1 MSPDRSGPG
10 LVPVAEAR
18 GAARRQA
25 QRLSA
30 GLAVTLSTAL
40 ALALVVAFVALD
52 YRFSLQPHRLVKLL
66 LGGALAVSIM
76 LIPRFGFFLLPVATP
91 FLWWV
96 PRIPVP
102 GMSVLNLLLITVFTS
117 WALGRI
123 FAREPIMRRTYLG
136 GLLAG
141 ILLVCGISI
150 VRGAAFP
157 IGDRY
162 DGAEA
167 AWDLMRVA
175 MTFAY
180 YFLAFW
186 MVRGERDRR
195 RLGWAIVLG
204 LLAEALVTIAYGRNG
219 RGGRAIGSFGQSN
232 ELGAFLAMFTA
243 FAAAQLPAARH
254 WLARI
259 TLGASVVAGSLAVVL
274 TVSRGAVV
282 ALVAA
287 LLLVALRSS
296 RMLTLAL
303 LVVLASAPLWI
314 PDYLKDRMMGTQTES
329 ETSDEVGLENSAQ
342 IRVDTWRAILKLVSE
357 HPLDGVGFAGL
368 GYVLPAAGAELGVE
382 VKDSPH
388 NTYLRFLGEMGV
400 LGLVLFMAL
409 LWRCWTLA
417 REGMRLAR
425 NRAERQLSLGLAAA
439 TLALVVSCAFG
450 DRFFSPLI
458 AGNFWLACALVD
470 DLVSERRAELA

>member
-1 MSPDRSGPG
+1 MSPDHAGPG
-10 LVPVAEAR
+10 GAPVAEAR

-25 QRLSA
+25 RQLSA
-30 GLAVTLSTAL
+30 GLAVALSTSL

-52 YRFSLQPHRLVKLL
+52 YRFSLQPHRLVKLM
-66 LGGALAVSIM
+66 LGGGLAVSIV
-76 LIPRFGFFLLPVATP
+76 LIPRLGFFLLPVVTP
-91 FLWWV
+91 FLSWV

-102 GMSVLNLLLITVFTS
+102 GVSILNLLLLAVFGS

-123 FAREPIMRRTYLG
+123 FAREPIMRRTQLG
-136 GLLAG
+136 GLLVG
-141 ILLVCGISI
+141 ILVLCGLSI
-150 VRGAAFP
+150 VRGSAFP
-157 IGDRY
+157 TGYRY

-167 AWDLMRVA
+167 AWGLMRGA
-175 MTFAY
+175 TTFAF

-186 MVRGERDRR
+186 MARGAKDRR

-204 LLAEALVTIAYGRNG
+204 LLAEALVTIASGRNG
-219 RGGRAIGSFGQSN
+219 RGGRAVGSFGQSN

-243 FAAAQLPAARH
+243 FAAAQLPAARG

-259 TLGASVVAGSLAVVL
+259 TVGASVVAGCLAVVM

-296 RMLTLAL
+296 RVLTLVL
-303 LVVLASAPLWI
+303 LVVLVTAPLWT
-314 PDYLKDRMMGTQTES
+314 PDYLKERMMSTQLDSEASDGPALES
-329 ETSDEVGLENSAQ
+329 SAQ
-342 IRVDTWRAILKLVSE
+342 IRLDTWRAILKLVSE

-368 GYVLPAAGAELGVE
+368 VYVLPAAGEELGVA

-400 LGLVLFMAL
+400 LGLAL
-409 LWRCWTLA
+409 LLALMWRCWTLA
-417 REGMRLAR
+417 REGIRLAR
-425 NRAERQLSLGLAAA
+425 DRADRQLSLGVAAA
-439 TLALVVSCAFG
+439 TLALAVSCAFG

>member
-10 LVPVAEAR
+10 LAPVTEAR
-18 GAARRQA
+18 GVARRQA
-25 QRLSA
+25 RRLSA
-30 GLAVTLSTAL
+30 GLAVALGTSL
-40 ALALVVAFVALD
+40 ALALVVGLVALD
-52 YRFSLQPHRLVKLL
+52 YRFSLEVHRLVKLL
-66 LGGALAVSIM
+66 LGGGLGVAII

-91 FLWWV
+91 FLSWV
-96 PRIPVP
+96 PRIPLP
-102 GMSVLNLLLITVFTS
+102 GVSILNLLLIGVFTS
-117 WALGRI
+117 WALGRM
-123 FAREPIMRRTYLG
+123 FAREPIMRRTRLG
-136 GLLAG
+136 GLLG
-141 ILLVCGISI
+141 GLLLLCGLSI

-157 IGDRY
+157 TGYRY
-162 DGAEA
+162 DGVEA
-167 AWDLMRVA
+167 AWGLMRGA

-186 MVRGERDRR
+186 MVRGPQDRR

-219 RGGRAIGSFGQSN
+219 RGGRAVGSFGQSN

-243 FAAAQLPAARH
+243 FAAAQLPAARR

-259 TLGASVVAGSLAVVL
+259 TLGASVVAGSVAVVL
-274 TVSRGAVV
+274 TVSRSAVI

-287 LLLVALRSS
+287 LFLVTLRSS

-303 LVVLASAPLWI
+303 LAVLVTSPLWA
-314 PDYLKDRMMGTQTES
+314 PDYLKERMTGTRVEA
-329 ETSDEVGLENSAQ
+329 ETSDDIIFEGSAQ
-342 IRVDTWRAILKLVSE
+342 VRVDTWRAILKVVSE
-357 HPLDGVGFAGL
+357 HPLDGVGFSGL
-368 GYVLPAAGAELGVE
+368 GYVLPAAGEKLGVE
-382 VKDSPH
+382 VKSSPH

-400 LGLVLFMAL
+400 LGLTLFLAL

-417 REGMRLAR
+417 GEGMRLAR
-425 NRAERQLSLGLAAA
+425 DRAERQLSLGLAAA
-439 TLALVVSCAFG
+439 TLATAISCAFG

-458 AGNFWLACALVD
+458 AGNFWMACAVVD